1 MKLSEAVSKNRAEE
15 FPDDLWGLYILP
27 LDYELANLHKLT
39 KGAVIE
45 GGRGSG
51 KTMYLKYHCHATMF
65 SINRPILP
73 DNILDHIG
81 IYWKPDTSFTQILS
95 DKWLSSSWQ
104 AAFNSY
110 TSLCILSELC
120 KLCINISTSNYKDEK
135 VKESLSNAMIPK
147 VIAKDLGIEPD
158 TFSNSLSGIRSC
170 IYTLTN
176 WINFPDTETP
186 PFRLSIKPTIEL
198 VLEQIKQSHPKLSNT
213 TFHILIDEFEN
224 LSSSQQKIINTLL
237 KHSNKELIFSIAYKR
252 NAKVSNDTLSQ
263 EKIVDTNDF
272 RRIDLESIYLDES
285 NPQKTYDVL
294 AAEILT
300 LKFFEAS
307 IIKNRDENEN
317 KEIIMNY
324 SNPDFLGRRKDSDY
338 QDKIK
343 KNVKEMFE
351 TITLSDL
358 SKSIISDKVLKRKLE
373 ESLIIEGL
381 KKHGE
386 KTLKYNEFVDNDFPE
401 ASIVNGAL
409 LNRNTTDVKELKNE
423 FDRYR
428 DGEPT
433 PYTSWISNN
442 LYGVIL
448 YIFNTLPKREC
459 PLYVGFNQFTRMSKG
474 NLRYFLELCYQTFSR
489 AEASENSG
497 YISLPINLYIQ
508 GKAAKATSTSQLEKI
523 EELGSNGIHL
533 KRLAKRLGTLFA
545 LSQKRRSQ
553 SEPEV
558 NHFTISTSD
567 ISSLDVDTKKLLNE
581 ATVWSV
587 LFETK
592 GTKTKSHSEIEMTD
606 YILHPVLAC
615 HFGIS
620 PRKKRKLRFN
630 ANEIKTICY
639 GLDEDFNEI
648 RNKFVKQWDLEVETS
663 IASKSEAAQIPKDG
677 QYSLL

>member
-15 FPDDLWGLYILP
+15 FPDDLWGLYVLP
-27 LDYELANLHKLT
+27 LDYELSNLHKLT

-65 SINRPILP
+65 SKNRTELP
-73 DNILDHIG
+73 ENILDHIG
-81 IYWKPDTSFTQILS
+81 IYWKPDTSFTQIMNE
-95 DKWLSSSWQ
+95 KWLEGSWQ
-104 AAFNSY
+104 VAFNSY
-110 TSLCILSELC
+110 TSLCVISELC
-120 KLCINISTSNYKDEK
+120 KLCKNIYNSNYSDDNL
-135 VKESLSNAMIPK
+135 KESLANVMLPK
-147 VIAKDLGIEPD
+147 VLARDLGIE
-158 TFSNSLSGIRSC
+158 SISLLSALSEIRSC

-198 VLEQIKQSHPKLSNT
+198 ILEQIRQSHPKLLDT
-213 TFHILIDEFEN
+213 TFHVLIDEFEN

-285 NPQKTYDVL
+285 NPKKTYDVL
-294 AAEILT
+294 ASEILT

-307 IIKNRDENEN
+307 MENKDDKN
-317 KEIIMNY
+317 KEIILNY
-324 SNPDFLGRRKDSDY
+324 SNPNFLNRRKDPEY
-338 QDKIK
+338 QDYIK
-343 KNVKEMFE
+343 KSVRDIFAS
-351 TITLSDL
+351 TTLPDI
-358 SKSIISDKVLKRKLE
+358 SKLILSDKVLNRKLK

-381 KKHGE
+381 KKHNE
-386 KTLKYNEFVDNDFPE
+386 KKLNPEDFIDIKFPE
-401 ASIVNGAL
+401 ASIVNGAI
-409 LNRNTTDVKELKNE
+409 LNRNTTDVRKLKEE
-423 FDRYR
+423 FDKYR
-428 DGEPT
+428 NGEST

-448 YIFNTLPKREC
+448 YIYNTLPKREC
-459 PLYVGFNQFTRMSKG
+459 PLYVGFNQFIRMSKG

-489 AEASENSG
+489 AETSEKIGNFT
-497 YISLPINLYIQ
+497 LPVDLYIQ
-508 GKAAKATSTSQLEKI
+508 GKAAKATSTAQLEKI
-523 EELGSNGIHL
+523 EELGSNGIYL

-567 ISSLDVDTKKLLNE
+567 ISSLDEETKKLLNE

-592 GTKTKSHSEIEMTD
+592 GTKTKSNSEIEMTD
-606 YILHPVLAC
+606 YVLHPVLAC

-620 PRKKRKLRFN
+620 PRKKRKLKFN
-630 ANEIKTICY
+630 ADEIKTICY
-639 GLDEDFNEI
+639 GLDEDFKEI
-648 RNKFVKQWDLEVETS
+648 QSKFVKQWDLEVDTS
-663 IASKSEAAQIPKDG
+663 ISVKLEETQTSRNG